1 MISFAILGSA
11 FVFCYAILSM
21 LIVLAPRIGLVDHP
35 GGRKQHRKQTP
46 LVGGLA
52 IATTLLFALVIL
64 RPTGAVPMIIA
75 ASILLVVGIADDLV
89 EVSPLPKFIL
99 QAGACLVMY
108 FMAHVELRTV
118 GNLVGMGSIGLWWFS
133 VPMTIV
139 AVIGVINAINM
150 ADGMDGHAGVV
161 GAIAFAAF
169 AIVARASGLWDQYHV
184 LLILLGATCAFL
196 MMNFRSPFL
205 SEARTFLGDTG
216 SMLLGLMVGWFA
228 IDLTQGPGR
237 TFPAICALW
246 IVILPLC
253 DCVSLMIRRKR
264 AKGSMFVADRQ
275 HLHHYLL
282 NRGLSVSQASYVAA
296 LLHVACAAV
305 GILAWLIR
313 VPEWIMFVAFVVLF
327 VAYHVNM
334 TNVFKSM
341 PQGGPKAASGP
352 DAEPFTQ
359 TR

>member
-1 MISFAILGSA
+1 MISFSVLGSA
-11 FVFCYAILSM
+11 FVFCFAILSM
-21 LIVLAPRIGLVDHP
+21 LIVLAPRIGLVDNP

-64 RPTGAVPMIIA
+64 RPTFAVSMFIA
-75 ASILLVVGIADDLV
+75 VSILLVVGVADDLV

-108 FMAHVELRTV
+108 LMAHVELRTV
-118 GNLVGMGSIGLWWFS
+118 GDLLGTGSIGLWWFS

-139 AVIGVINAINM
+139 AVIGVINAVNM
-150 ADGMDGHAGVV
+150 ADGIDGHAGSVAAV
-161 GAIAFAAF
+161 AFAAF
-169 AIVARASGLWDQYHV
+169 AFVAHATALWDQYLV
-184 LLILLGATCAFL
+184 LLVLLGATCAFL

-205 SEARTFLGDTG
+205 REARTFLGDMG
-216 SMLLGLMVGWFA
+216 SMLLGLMIGWFA
-228 IDLTQGPGR
+228 IDLTQGEGR

-246 IVILPLC
+246 VVILPLC

-282 NRGLSVSQASYVAA
+282 NRGLSVSQASSVAA
-296 LLHVACAAV
+296 LLHSACAAV
-305 GILAWLIR
+305 GVLAWMIQ
-313 VPEWIMFVAFVVLF
+313 VPEWIMFAAFVVLF
-327 VAYHVNM
+327 VAYHINM

-341 PQGGPKAASGP
+341 PQGVPTTASGP
-352 DAEPFTQ
+352 DSEQFTQ